1 LRKGAQGPRLDLRSG
16 KIRVRFGRDDKF
28 CCMFQFFF
36 KYPMPVFSKGKF
48 VLLGAWP
55 GWVLLLLVAAC
66 VTGLAILIWSRLP
79 QAAANLSRW
88 RAGAVWL
95 LQSLLIATVL
105 VLLWQP
111 AMTVAELAPQQNV
124 IAVVLDDSHS
134 MAIADSGGDG
144 KQSREAVAQKALEN
158 GVLAGLQKRFQTRVY
173 RLDSHVTRAAALK
186 EIQPT
191 ASATHINDGLRQL
204 ATETSDLP
212 IGAIVLLSDGAE
224 NASDGSGDLAPET
237 LTALRNR
244 RLPVHTVGFGKEQLA
259 HDVELNDVRVA
270 ARAMADSRIPATVT
284 FHQRGYAG
292 SKALLVVR
300 DGDKT
305 LGSREVTLSADG
317 ATQVET
323 IFFSPGEAG
332 AKSLHFSLG
341 PLAGEENLANNS
353 ITRLLGVNDDKRR
366 ILYVEGEPRW
376 EYKFIRRA
384 EDDDKIVQVASMLRT
399 TENKIYRQGISDPKE
414 LENGFPVRAEDLF
427 AYQGIVLGSVEAG
440 YFTPLQQELLREFV
454 DRRGGGLL
462 FLGGRFALGDGG
474 WGGSSLVDLLP
485 TILPKSRST
494 FHRDPATVELT
505 AAGSDSPITLL
516 MDDPAKN
523 TERWKKLTYIMDYQD
538 AGTPKPGATTLVQMN
553 AGGRKLPLLITQNY
567 GRGRTA
573 VMATSGTWR
582 WQMSQPLGD
591 PAHDL
596 FWQQLLRWLVLDSPG
611 QVVVTAPAQTLMD
624 DGHIQLSASVRDKEY
639 VPAPDARVTAHLI
652 GPDGISA
659 MVDMTPAADDPGV
672 FRAAWTA
679 EKPGSYMAEV
689 TAQRGNGKGLV
700 DLGTDALPFQ
710 RIDGVA
716 ESFHTVQNRELLEKL
731 ASDTGGRYWK
741 PEELTRLP
749 NEISYSDAGISVRD
763 IKELWNM
770 PVVFLWLLLLM
781 AAEWLLRRKWGVV

>member
-1 LRKGAQGPRLDLRSG
+1 
-16 KIRVRFGRDDKF
+16 
-28 CCMFQFFF
+28 MFQFFF
-36 KYPMPVFSKGKF
+36 KYPIPVFSKGQF

-55 GWVLLLLVAAC
+55 GWVLLLLIVASTA
-66 VTGLAILIWSRLP
+66 GLALLIRSRLP
-79 QAAANLSRW
+79 QAAPNISKW

-111 AMTVAELAPQQNV
+111 AITVAELAPQQNV
-124 IAVVLDDSHS
+124 IAVVLDDSRS
-134 MAIADSGGDG
+134 MAIADGDG
-144 KQSREAVAQKALEN
+144 KLTREAAAEKALED
-158 GVLAGLQKRFQTRVY
+158 GVLAGLQKKFQVRLY
-173 RLDSHVTRAAALK
+173 RLDSRVARAATLT

-191 ASATHINDGLRQL
+191 APATHINDGLKQL
-204 ATETSDLP
+204 VTETSDLP
-212 IGAIVLLSDGAE
+212 VGAVVLLSDGSE
-224 NASDGSGDLAPET
+224 NSLDGSGDLALET
-237 LTALRNR
+237 IRALHNR
-244 RLPVHTVGFGKEQLA
+244 RLPVHTVGFGKEQA
-259 HDVELNDVRVA
+259 ARDIELNDVRVTSH
-270 ARAMADSRIPATVT
+270 AMAGSRIPATVT

-292 SKALLVVR
+292 SKAILAVR

-305 LGSREVTLSADG
+305 LDSREIMLGADG
-317 ATQVET
+317 ETQVET
-323 IFFSPGEAG
+323 VYFSPGDAG
-332 AKSLHFSLG
+332 VKSLRFTLG
-341 PLAGEENLANNS
+341 PLANEENPANNAV
-353 ITRLLGVNDDKRR
+353 TRLLGVTNDKRR

-399 TENKIYRQGISDPKE
+399 TENKIYRQGISDPTE
-414 LENGFPVRAEDLF
+414 LANGFPVRPEDLF
-427 AYQGIVLGSVEAG
+427 GYQGIILGSVEAG

-474 WGGSSLVDLLP
+474 WSGSSLVDLLP
-485 TILPKSRST
+485 TYLPSSRNT

-505 AAGSDSPITLL
+505 AAGSDSPITRL

-523 TERWKKLTYIMDYQD
+523 IDRWKKLTYLMDYQD
-538 AGTPKPGATTLVQMN
+538 AGRAKPGAAVLIQMN
-553 AGGRKLPLLITQNY
+553 AGARKLPLLVTQNY

-611 QVVVTAPAQTLMD
+611 QVVVAAANHTLMD
-624 DGHIQLSASVRDKEY
+624 DGHIELSANVRDKEY
-639 VPAPDARVTAHLI
+639 MPAPDAKVTAHLI
-652 GPDGISA
+652 GPNGISV
-659 MVDMTPAADDPGV
+659 MLDMTPTADNPGV
-672 FRAAWTA
+672 FHAAWTA
-679 EKPGSYMAEV
+679 DKPGSYLAEV
-689 TAQRGNGKGLV
+689 TAEKGSQE
-700 DLGTDALPFQ
+700 LGSDTFPFE

-716 ESFHTVQNRELLEKL
+716 ENFHTVQNRELLEKL
-731 ASDTGGRYWK
+731 ATETGGRYWK
-741 PEELTRLP
+741 PGELSRLP

>member
-1 LRKGAQGPRLDLRSG
+1 
-16 KIRVRFGRDDKF
+16 
-28 CCMFQFFF
+28 MFSFFF

-55 GWVLLLLVAAC
+55 SWVLLLLIVACAA
-66 VTGLAILIWSRLP
+66 GLALIIWSRLP
-79 QAAANLSRW
+79 QAAAPITKW
-88 RAGAVWL
+88 RAGAVWF

-111 AMTVAELAPQQNV
+111 AITVAELASQQNV
-124 IAVVLDDSHS
+124 IAVVVDDSRS
-134 MAIADSGGDG
+134 MAIADSGSDG
-144 KQSREAVAQKALEN
+144 KLSREAAAQKALED
-158 GVLAGLQKRFQTRVY
+158 GVLAGLQKKFQTRLY
-173 RLDSHVTRAAALK
+173 RLDSRVAQAAALR
-186 EIQPT
+186 EIQPV
-191 ASATHINDGLRQL
+191 APATHINDGLRQL
-204 ATETSDLP
+204 ASETSDLP
-212 IGAIVLLSDGAE
+212 VGAIVLLSDGSE
-224 NASDGSGDLAPET
+224 NGSGDLAPET
-237 LTALRNR
+237 ISALRNR
-244 RLPVHTVGFGKEQLA
+244 RLPVHTIGFGKEQLA

-270 ARAMADSRIPATVT
+270 TRAMADSRIPATVT
-284 FHQRGYAG
+284 LHQRGYAG
-292 SKALLVVR
+292 SKALIVVR

-305 LGSREVTLSADG
+305 LGSREITLNGDG

-323 IFFSPGEAG
+323 IFFNPGCAG
-332 AKSLHFSLG
+332 VKSLQFSLG
-341 PLAGEENLANNS
+341 PLAGEENLANNAA
-353 ITRLLGVNDDKRR
+353 TRLVGVSDDKRR

-414 LENGFPVRAEDLF
+414 LESGFPVRPEDLF
-427 AYQGIVLGSVEAG
+427 GYQGIILGSVEAG

-474 WGGSSLVDLLP
+474 WSGSSLVDLLP
-485 TILPKSRST
+485 TVLPNSRST

-505 AAGSDSPITLL
+505 AAGSDSPITRL

-523 TERWKKLTYIMDYQD
+523 IDRWKKLTYLMDYQD
-538 AGTPKPGATTLVQMN
+538 AGTPKPGATVLAQMN
-553 AGGRKLPLLITQNY
+553 AGARKLPLLVTQNY

-596 FWQQLLRWLVLDSPG
+596 FWQQLLRWLVLESPG
-611 QVVVTAPAQTLMD
+611 PVVVTAPTQTLMD
-624 DGHIQLSASVRDKEY
+624 DGHIQVSASVRDKQY
-639 VPAPDARVTAHLI
+639 LPASNARVTAHFM

-659 MVDMTPAADDPGV
+659 MVDMAPEANNPGV
-672 FRAAWTA
+672 FHAAWTA
-679 EKPGSYMAEV
+679 EKPGSYLAEV
-689 TAQRGNGKGLV
+689 TASDG
-700 DLGTDALPFQ
+700 LGTDTLPFE

-716 ESFHTVQNRELLEKL
+716 ENFRTVQNRELLEKL
-731 ASDTGGRYWK
+731 SSETGGRYWK
-741 PEELTRLP
+741 PDELARLP

>member
-1 LRKGAQGPRLDLRSG
+1 
-16 KIRVRFGRDDKF
+16 
-28 CCMFQFFF
+28 MFPFFF

-55 GWVLLLLVAAC
+55 SWVLLLLIVACAA
-66 VTGLAILIWSRLP
+66 GLALVIWSRLP
-79 QAAANLSRW
+79 QAAAQITKW
-88 RAGAVWL
+88 RAGAVWF

-111 AMTVAELAPQQNV
+111 AITVAELAPQQNV
-124 IAVVLDDSHS
+124 IAVVVDDSRS
-134 MAIADSGGDG
+134 MAIADSGRDG
-144 KQSREAVAQKALEN
+144 KLSREAAAQKALED
-158 GVLAGLQKRFQTRVY
+158 GVLAGLQKKFQTRLY
-173 RLDSHVTRAAALK
+173 RLDSRVAQAAALR
-186 EIQPT
+186 EIQPV
-191 ASATHINDGLRQL
+191 APATHINDGLRQL

-212 IGAIVLLSDGAE
+212 VGAIVLLSDGSE
-224 NASDGSGDLAPET
+224 NGSGDLAPET
-237 LTALRNR
+237 ISALRNR

-259 HDVELNDVRVA
+259 HDLELNDVSVTT
-270 ARAMADSRIPATVT
+270 RAMADSRIPATVT
-284 FHQRGYAG
+284 LHQRGYAG

-305 LGSREVTLSADG
+305 LGSREITLNSDG

-323 IFFSPGEAG
+323 IFFDPGGAG
-332 AKSLHFSLG
+332 VKSLQFSLG

-353 ITRLLGVNDDKRR
+353 ATRLVGVTDDKRR

-414 LENGFPVRAEDLF
+414 LENGFPVRPEDLF
-427 AYQGIVLGSVEAG
+427 AYQGIILGSVEAG

-474 WGGSSLVDLLP
+474 WSGSSLVDLLP
-485 TILPKSRST
+485 TILPNSRST

-505 AAGSDSPITLL
+505 AAGSDSPITRL

-523 TERWKKLTYIMDYQD
+523 IDRWKKLTYLMDYQD
-538 AGTPKPGATTLVQMN
+538 AGTPKPGATVLAQMN
-553 AGGRKLPLLITQNY
+553 AGARKLPLLVTQNY
-567 GRGRTA
+567 GRGRSA

-596 FWQQLLRWLVLDSPG
+596 FWQQLLRWLVLGSPG
-611 QVVVTAPAQTLMD
+611 PVVVTAPTQTLMD
-624 DGHIQLSASVRDKEY
+624 DGHIQVSASVRDKQY
-639 VPAPDARVTAHLI
+639 LPASNARVTAHFM

-659 MVDMTPAADDPGV
+659 MVDMAPEANNPGV
-672 FRAAWTA
+672 FHAAWTA
-679 EKPGSYMAEV
+679 EKPGSYLAEV
-689 TAQRGNGKGLV
+689 TASDG
-700 DLGTDALPFQ
+700 LGTDTLPFE

-716 ESFHTVQNRELLEKL
+716 ENFRTVQNRELLEKL
-731 ASDTGGRYWK
+731 SSETGGRYWK
-741 PEELTRLP
+741 PDELTRLP

>member
-1 LRKGAQGPRLDLRSG
+1 
-16 KIRVRFGRDDKF
+16 
-28 CCMFQFFF
+28 MFQFFF
-36 KYPMPVFSKGKF
+36 KYPIPVFSKGQF

-55 GWVLLLLVAAC
+55 GWVLLLLMVASAA
-66 VTGLAILIWSRLP
+66 GLAVLIRSRLP
-79 QAAANLSRW
+79 QAAPNISKW

-95 LQSLLIATVL
+95 LQSLLITTVL

-111 AMTVAELAPQQNV
+111 AITVAELAPQQNV
-124 IAVVLDDSHS
+124 IAVVLDDSRS
-134 MAIADSGGDG
+134 MAIADGNG
-144 KQSREAVAQKALEN
+144 KVTREAAAEKALED
-158 GVLAGLQKRFQTRVY
+158 GVLAGLQKKFQVRLY
-173 RLDSHVTRAAALK
+173 RLDSRVTRAAAPA

-191 ASATHINDGLRQL
+191 APATHINDGLRQL
-204 ATETSDLP
+204 MTETSDLP
-212 IGAIVLLSDGAE
+212 VGAVVLLSDGSE
-224 NASDGSGDLAPET
+224 NSLDGSGDLDLET
-237 LTALRNR
+237 IHALRNR
-244 RLPVHTVGFGKEQLA
+244 RLPVHTVGFGKEQAA
-259 HDVELNDVRVA
+259 HDVELNDVRVTS
-270 ARAMADSRIPATVT
+270 RAMAGSRIPATVT

-292 SKALLVVR
+292 SKAILAIR
-300 DGDKT
+300 DGEKT
-305 LGSREVTLSADG
+305 LDSREITLGADG

-323 IFFSPGEAG
+323 VFFSPGDAG
-332 AKSLHFSLG
+332 VKSLHFSLG
-341 PLAGEENLANNS
+341 PLANEENLANNAV
-353 ITRLLGVNDDKRR
+353 TRLVGVTDDKRR

-414 LENGFPVRAEDLF
+414 LENGFPVRPEDLF
-427 AYQGIVLGSVEAG
+427 GYQGIIVGSVEAG

-485 TILPKSRST
+485 TYLPNSRST

-505 AAGSDSPITLL
+505 AAGSDSPITRL

-523 TERWKKLTYIMDYQD
+523 VDRWKKLTYLMDYQD
-538 AGTPKPGATTLVQMN
+538 AGTAKPGAAVLIQMTG
-553 AGGRKLPLLITQNY
+553 ARKLPLLVTQNY

-611 QVVVTAPAQTLMD
+611 QVVVSAANHTLMD
-624 DGHIQLSASVRDKEY
+624 DGHIELSANVRDKEY
-639 VPAPDARVTAHLI
+639 TPAPDAKVTAHLI
-652 GPDGISA
+652 GPNGISV
-659 MVDMTPAADDPGV
+659 MLDMTPAGDKPGV
-672 FRAAWTA
+672 FHAAWTA
-679 EKPGSYMAEV
+679 DKPGSYLAEV
-689 TAQRGNGKGLV
+689 TAQKGSEA
-700 DLGTDALPFQ
+700 LGSDTFPFE

-716 ESFHTVQNRELLEKL
+716 ENFHTLQNRELLEKL
-731 ASDTGGRYWK
+731 ATETGGRYWK
-741 PEELTRLP
+741 ADELGRLP
-749 NEISYSDAGISVRD
+749 SEISYSDAGISVRD

>member
-1 LRKGAQGPRLDLRSG
+1 
-16 KIRVRFGRDDKF
+16 
-28 CCMFQFFF
+28 MFSFFF
-36 KYPMPVFSKGKF
+36 KYPMPVFSKGRF

-55 GWVLLLLVAAC
+55 SWVLLLLILACAA
-66 VTGLAILIWSRLP
+66 GLAWIIWWRLP
-79 QAAANLSRW
+79 QAAAQITKW
-88 RAGAVWL
+88 RAGAVWF

-111 AMTVAELAPQQNV
+111 AITVAELASQQNV
-124 IAVVLDDSHS
+124 IAVVVDDSRS
-134 MAIADSGGDG
+134 MAIADSGSDG
-144 KQSREAVAQKALEN
+144 KLSREAAAQRALEN
-158 GVLAGLQKRFQTRVY
+158 GVLAGLQKKFQTRLY
-173 RLDSHVTRAAALK
+173 RLDSRAAQAPALR
-186 EIQPT
+186 EIQPV
-191 ASATHINDGLRQL
+191 APATHINDGLRQL

-212 IGAIVLLSDGAE
+212 VGAIVLLSDGSE
-224 NASDGSGDLAPET
+224 NGSGDLAPET
-237 LTALRNR
+237 ISALRNR
-244 RLPVHTVGFGKEQLA
+244 RLPVYTIGFGKEQLA
-259 HDVELNDVRVA
+259 HDVELNDVKVA
-270 ARAMADSRIPATVT
+270 SRAMADSRIPATVT
-284 FHQRGYAG
+284 LHQRGYAG

-305 LGSREVTLSADG
+305 LGSREITLSADG

-323 IFFSPGEAG
+323 IFFSPGGAG
-332 AKSLHFSLG
+332 VKSLQFSLG
-341 PLAGEENLANNS
+341 PLSGEENLANNAA
-353 ITRLLGVNDDKRR
+353 TRLVGVTDDKRR

-414 LENGFPVRAEDLF
+414 LESGFPVRPEDLF
-427 AYQGIVLGSVEAG
+427 GYQGIILGSVEAG

-462 FLGGRFALGDGG
+462 LLGGRFALGDGG
-474 WGGSSLVDLLP
+474 WSGSSLVDLLP
-485 TILPKSRST
+485 TVLPNSRST

-505 AAGSDSPITLL
+505 AAGSDSPITRL

-523 TERWKKLTYIMDYQD
+523 SDRWKKLTYLMDYQD
-538 AGTPKPGATTLVQMN
+538 AGTPKPGATVLAEMN
-553 AGGRKLPLLITQNY
+553 AGARKLPLLVTQNY

-596 FWQQLLRWLVLDSPG
+596 FWQQLLRWLVLESPG
-611 QVVVTAPAQTLMD
+611 PVVVTAPTQTLMD
-624 DGHIQLSASVRDKEY
+624 DGHIQVSATVRDKQY
-639 VPAPDARVTAHLI
+639 LPASNARVTAHFM

-659 MVDMTPAADDPGV
+659 MVDMAPEANNPGV
-672 FRAAWTA
+672 FHAAWTA
-679 EKPGSYMAEV
+679 EKPGSYLAEV
-689 TAQRGNGKGLV
+689 TASDG
-700 DLGTDALPFQ
+700 LGTDTLPFE

-716 ESFHTVQNRELLEKL
+716 ENFHTVQNRELLEKL
-731 ASDTGGRYWK
+731 SSETGGRYWK
-741 PEELTRLP
+741 PDELTRLP

>member
-1 LRKGAQGPRLDLRSG
+1 
-16 KIRVRFGRDDKF
+16 
-28 CCMFQFFF
+28 MFQFFF
-36 KYPMPVFSKGKF
+36 KYPIPVFSKGQF

-55 GWVLLLLVAAC
+55 GWVLLLLIVASTA
-66 VTGLAILIWSRLP
+66 GLALLIWSRLP
-79 QAAANLSRW
+79 QAAPNISKW

-105 VLLWQP
+105 VLLWEP

-124 IAVVLDDSHS
+124 IAVVLDDSRS
-134 MAIADSGGDG
+134 MAIADSDG
-144 KQSREAVAQKALEN
+144 KLTREAAAEKALED
-158 GVLAGLQKRFQTRVY
+158 GVLAGLQKKFQVRLY
-173 RLDSHVTRAAALK
+173 RLDSRVARAAKLP

-191 ASATHINDGLRQL
+191 APATHINDGLKQL
-204 ATETSDLP
+204 VTETSDLP
-212 IGAIVLLSDGAE
+212 VGAVVLLSDGSE
-224 NASDGSGDLAPET
+224 NSLDGSGDLALDT
-237 LTALRNR
+237 IHALRNR
-244 RLPVHTVGFGKEQLA
+244 RLPVHTVGFGKEQAA
-259 HDVELNDVRVA
+259 HDIELDDVRVTS
-270 ARAMADSRIPATVT
+270 RAMAGSRIPATVT

-292 SKALLVVR
+292 SKATLAIR
-300 DGDKT
+300 DGNKT
-305 LGSREVTLSADG
+305 LDSREVTLDADG

-323 IFFSPGEAG
+323 VFFSPGDAG
-332 AKSLHFSLG
+332 VKSLHFSLG
-341 PLAGEENLANNS
+341 PLANEENVSNNAV
-353 ITRLLGVNDDKRR
+353 TRLLGVTDDKRR

-399 TENKIYRQGISDPKE
+399 TENKIYRQGISDPTE
-414 LENGFPVRAEDLF
+414 LANGFPVRPEDLF
-427 AYQGIVLGSVEAG
+427 GYQGIILGSVEAG

-485 TILPKSRST
+485 TYLPNSRNT

-505 AAGSDSPITLL
+505 AAGSDSPITRL

-523 TERWKKLTYIMDYQD
+523 IDRWKKLTYVMDYQD
-538 AGTPKPGATTLVQMN
+538 AGTAKPGAAVLIQMN
-553 AGGRKLPLLITQNY
+553 AGARKLPLLVTQNY

-611 QVVVTAPAQTLMD
+611 QVVVTAANHTLMD
-624 DGHIQLSASVRDKEY
+624 DGHIELSANVRDKEY
-639 VPAPDARVTAHLI
+639 MPAPDAKVTAHLI
-652 GPDGISA
+652 GPNGISV
-659 MVDMTPAADDPGV
+659 MLDMTPAADNPGV
-672 FRAAWTA
+672 FHAAWTA
-679 EKPGSYMAEV
+679 DKPGSYLAEV
-689 TAQRGNGKGLV
+689 TAEKGSQE
-700 DLGTDALPFQ
+700 LGSDTFPFE

-716 ESFHTVQNRELLEKL
+716 ENFHTVQNRQLLEKL
-731 ASDTGGRYWK
+731 ATETGGRYWK
-741 PEELTRLP
+741 PDELSRLP
-749 NEISYSDAGISVRD
+749 SEISYSDAGISTRD

-781 AAEWLLRRKWGVV
+781 AVEWLLRRKWGVV

>member
-1 LRKGAQGPRLDLRSG
+1 
-16 KIRVRFGRDDKF
+16 
-28 CCMFQFFF
+28 MFQFFF
-36 KYPMPVFSKGKF
+36 KYPIPVFSKGQF

-55 GWVLLLLVAAC
+55 GWLLLLLMVASTA
-66 VTGLAILIWSRLP
+66 GLGLLIWSRLP
-79 QAAANLSRW
+79 QAAPHISKW
-88 RAGAVWL
+88 RAGAVWA

-111 AMTVAELAPQQNV
+111 AITVAELASQQNV
-124 IAVVLDDSHS
+124 IAVVLDDSRS
-134 MAIADSGGDG
+134 MAIADSDG
-144 KQSREAVAQKALEN
+144 KVTREAAAEKALED
-158 GVLAGLQKRFQTRVY
+158 GVLAGLQKKFQVRLY
-173 RLDSHVTRAAALK
+173 RLDSRVTRAAATA

-191 ASATHINDGLRQL
+191 APATHINDSLKQL
-204 ATETSDLP
+204 VTETSDLP
-212 IGAIVLLSDGAE
+212 VGAIVLLSDGSE
-224 NASDGSGDLAPET
+224 NSLDGSGDLELET
-237 LTALRNR
+237 IHALRNR
-244 RLPVHTVGFGKEQLA
+244 RLPVHTVGFGKEQAA
-259 HDVELNDVRVA
+259 HDVELDDVRVTS
-270 ARAMADSRIPATVT
+270 RAMAGSRIPATVT

-292 SKALLVVR
+292 SKAILAIR

-305 LGSREVTLSADG
+305 LDSREITLGADG

-323 IFFSPGEAG
+323 VFFSPGDAG
-332 AKSLHFSLG
+332 VKSLGFSLG
-341 PLAGEENLANNS
+341 PLANEENLANNAV
-353 ITRLLGVNDDKRR
+353 TRLVGVTDDKRR

-399 TENKIYRQGISDPKE
+399 TENKIYRQGISDPTE
-414 LENGFPVRAEDLF
+414 LANGFPVRPEDLF
-427 AYQGIVLGSVEAG
+427 KYQGIILGSVEAG

-485 TILPKSRST
+485 TYLPSSRST

-505 AAGSDSPITLL
+505 AAGADSPITRL

-523 TERWKKLTYIMDYQD
+523 VDRWKKLTYLMDYQD
-538 AGTPKPGATTLVQMN
+538 AGTAKPGAAVLIQMN
-553 AGGRKLPLLITQNY
+553 AGARKLPLLVTQNY

-611 QVVVTAPAQTLMD
+611 QVVVTAANHTLMD
-624 DGHIQLSASVRDKEY
+624 DGHIEFSANVRDKEY
-639 VPAPDARVTAHLI
+639 MPAPDAKVTAHLI
-652 GPDGISA
+652 GPNGISV
-659 MVDMTPAADDPGV
+659 MLDMTPAADNPGV
-672 FRAAWTA
+672 FHAAWTA
-679 EKPGSYMAEV
+679 DKPGSYLAEV
-689 TAQRGNGKGLV
+689 TAQKGSEE
-700 DLGTDALPFQ
+700 LGSDTFPFE

-716 ESFHTVQNRELLEKL
+716 ENFHTLQNRELLEKL
-731 ASDTGGRYWK
+731 ATETGGRYWR
-741 PEELTRLP
+741 PEELGRLP

-770 PVVFLWLLLLM
+770 PVVFLWLLVLM
-781 AAEWLLRRKWGVV
+781 ATEWLLRRKWGVV

>member
-1 LRKGAQGPRLDLRSG
+1 
-16 KIRVRFGRDDKF
+16 
-28 CCMFQFFF
+28 MFQFFF
-36 KYPMPVFSKGKF
+36 KYPIPVFSKGQF

-55 GWVLLLLVAAC
+55 GWVLLLLIVASTA
-66 VTGLAILIWSRLP
+66 GLALLIRSRLP
-79 QAAANLSRW
+79 QAAPNISKW

-105 VLLWQP
+105 ILLWQP
-111 AMTVAELAPQQNV
+111 AITVAELAPQQNV
-124 IAVVLDDSHS
+124 IAVVLDDSRS
-134 MAIADSGGDG
+134 MAIADSSGNLT
-144 KQSREAVAQKALEN
+144 REAAAEKALED
-158 GVLAGLQKRFQTRVY
+158 GVLAGLQKKFQVRLY
-173 RLDSHVTRAAALK
+173 RLDSRVTRAAALT

-191 ASATHINDGLRQL
+191 APATHINDGLRQL
-204 ATETSDLP
+204 VTETSDLP
-212 IGAIVLLSDGAE
+212 VGAVVLLSDGSE
-224 NASDGSGDLAPET
+224 NSLDGSGDLDLET
-237 LTALRNR
+237 IHALRNR
-244 RLPVHTVGFGKEQLA
+244 RVPVHTVGFGKEQAA
-259 HDVELNDVRVA
+259 HDIELNDVRVTS
-270 ARAMADSRIPATVT
+270 RAMAGSRIPATVS

-292 SKALLVVR
+292 NKATLAIR

-305 LGSREVTLSADG
+305 LDSREVTLGADG

-323 IFFSPGEAG
+323 VFFSPGDAG
-332 AKSLHFSLG
+332 VKSLHFSLG
-341 PLAGEENLANNS
+341 PLANEENVANNAV
-353 ITRLLGVNDDKRR
+353 TRLLGVTDDKRR

-399 TENKIYRQGISDPKE
+399 TENKIYRQGINDPTE
-414 LENGFPVRAEDLF
+414 LANGFPVRPEDLF
-427 AYQGIVLGSVEAG
+427 GYQGIILGSVEAG

-485 TILPKSRST
+485 TYLPSSRNT

-505 AAGSDSPITLL
+505 AAGSDSPITRL

-523 TERWKKLTYIMDYQD
+523 IDRWKKLTYLMDYQE
-538 AGTPKPGATTLVQMN
+538 AGTAKPGAAVLIQMN
-553 AGGRKLPLLITQNY
+553 AGARKLPLLVTQNY

-611 QVVVTAPAQTLMD
+611 QVVVTAANHTLMD
-624 DGHIQLSASVRDKEY
+624 DGHIELSANVRDKQY
-639 VPAPDARVTAHLI
+639 MPAPDAKVTAHLI
-652 GPDGISA
+652 GPNGISV
-659 MVDMTPAADDPGV
+659 MLDMTPAADTPGV
-672 FRAAWTA
+672 FHAAWTA
-679 EKPGSYMAEV
+679 DKPGSYLAEV
-689 TAQRGNGKGLV
+689 TAEKGSQQ
-700 DLGTDALPFQ
+700 LGSDTFPFE

-716 ESFHTVQNRELLEKL
+716 ENFHTVQNRELLEKL
-731 ASDTGGRYWK
+731 ATETGGRYWK
-741 PEELTRLP
+741 PGELSRLP

>member
-1 LRKGAQGPRLDLRSG
+1 
-16 KIRVRFGRDDKF
+16 
-28 CCMFQFFF
+28 MFQFFF
-36 KYPMPVFSKGKF
+36 KYPIPVFSKGQF
-48 VLLGAWP
+48 VLLGSWP
-55 GWVLLLLVAAC
+55 GWVLLLLMVASTA
-66 VTGLAILIWSRLP
+66 GLALLIRSRLP
-79 QAAANLSRW
+79 QAAPNISKW

-95 LQSLLIATVL
+95 LQSFLIATVL

-111 AMTVAELAPQQNV
+111 AITVAELAPQQNV
-124 IAVVLDDSHS
+124 IAVVLDDSRS
-134 MAIADSGGDG
+134 MAIADGDG
-144 KQSREAVAQKALEN
+144 KLTREAAAEKALED
-158 GVLAGLQKRFQTRVY
+158 GVLAGLQKKFQVRLY
-173 RLDSHVTRAAALK
+173 RLDSRVARAAALT

-191 ASATHINDGLRQL
+191 APATHINDGLRQL
-204 ATETSDLP
+204 VTETSDLP
-212 IGAIVLLSDGAE
+212 VGAVVLLSDGSE
-224 NASDGSGDLAPET
+224 NSLDGSGDLDLET
-237 LTALRNR
+237 IHALHNR
-244 RLPVHTVGFGKEQLA
+244 RIPVHTVGFGKEQAA
-259 HDVELNDVRVA
+259 HDIEVNDVRVTS
-270 ARAMADSRIPATVT
+270 RAMAGSRIPATVS

-292 SKALLVVR
+292 SKAILAIR

-305 LGSREVTLSADG
+305 LDSREVTLGADG

-323 IFFSPGEAG
+323 VFFSPGDAG
-332 AKSLHFSLG
+332 VKSLHFSLG
-341 PLAGEENLANNS
+341 PLANEENVNNNAVS
-353 ITRLLGVNDDKRR
+353 RLLGVTDDKRR

-399 TENKIYRQGISDPKE
+399 TENKIYRQGINDPTE
-414 LENGFPVRAEDLF
+414 LANGFPVRPEDLF
-427 AYQGIVLGSVEAG
+427 GYQGIILGSVEAG

-474 WGGSSLVDLLP
+474 WSGSSLVDLLP
-485 TILPKSRST
+485 TYLPSSRNT

-505 AAGSDSPITLL
+505 AAGSDSPITRL

-523 TERWKKLTYIMDYQD
+523 IDRWKKLAYLMDYQD
-538 AGTPKPGATTLVQMN
+538 AGTAKPGAAVLIQMN
-553 AGGRKLPLLITQNY
+553 AGARKLPLLVTQNY

-611 QVVVTAPAQTLMD
+611 QVVVTAANHTLMD
-624 DGHIQLSASVRDKEY
+624 DGHIELSANVRDKEY
-639 VPAPDARVTAHLI
+639 MPAPDAKVTAHLI
-652 GPDGISA
+652 GPNGISV
-659 MVDMTPAADDPGV
+659 MLDMTPAADNPGV

-679 EKPGSYMAEV
+679 DKPGSYLAEV
-689 TAQRGNGKGLV
+689 TAEKGSQE
-700 DLGTDALPFQ
+700 LGSDTFPFE

-716 ESFHTVQNRELLEKL
+716 ENFHTVQNRELLEKL
-731 ASDTGGRYWK
+731 ATETGGRYWK
-741 PEELTRLP
+741 PGELSRLP

-770 PVVFLWLLLLM
+770 PAVFLWLLLLM

>member
-1 LRKGAQGPRLDLRSG
+1 
-16 KIRVRFGRDDKF
+16 
-28 CCMFQFFF
+28 MFQFFF
-36 KYPMPVFSKGKF
+36 KYPIPVFSKGQF
-48 VLLGAWP
+48 VLLGSWP
-55 GWVLLLLVAAC
+55 GWVLLLLIVASTA
-66 VTGLAILIWSRLP
+66 GLGLLIRSRLP
-79 QAAANLSRW
+79 QAAPNISKW

-111 AMTVAELAPQQNV
+111 AITVAELAPQQNV

-134 MAIADSGGDG
+134 MAIADGSG
-144 KQSREAVAQKALEN
+144 KLTREAAAQKALED
-158 GVLAGLQKRFQTRVY
+158 GVLAGLQKKFQVRLY
-173 RLDSHVTRAAALK
+173 RLDSRVARAAALT

-191 ASATHINDGLRQL
+191 APATHINDGLRQL
-204 ATETSDLP
+204 VTETSDLP
-212 IGAIVLLSDGAE
+212 VGAIVLLSDGSE
-224 NASDGSGDLAPET
+224 NSTDGSGDLAIET
-237 LTALRNR
+237 IHALRNR
-244 RLPVHTVGFGKEQLA
+244 RLPVHTVGFGKEQAA
-259 HDVELNDVRVA
+259 HDLELMDVRVA
-270 ARAMADSRIPATVT
+270 SRAMTGSRIPAIVT

-292 SKALLVVR
+292 SKALLAIR

-305 LGSREVTLSADG
+305 LDSREVTLGADG

-323 IFFSPGEAG
+323 IFFSPGDAG
-332 AKSLHFSLG
+332 VKSLHFSLG
-341 PLAGEENLANNS
+341 PLANEENLANNVV
-353 ITRLLGVNDDKRR
+353 TRLLGVTGDKRR

-414 LENGFPVRAEDLF
+414 LENGFPVRPEDLF
-427 AYQGIVLGSVEAG
+427 GYQGIILGSVEAG

-462 FLGGRFALGDGG
+462 FLGGRFSLGDGG

-485 TILPKSRST
+485 TYLPNSRNT

-505 AAGSDSPITLL
+505 AAGADSPITRL

-523 TERWKKLTYIMDYQD
+523 VERWRKLTYLMDYQD
-538 AGTPKPGATTLVQMN
+538 AGTAKPGAAVLIQMN
-553 AGGRKLPLLITQNY
+553 VGARKLPLLVTQNY

-591 PAHDL
+591 PAHNL

-611 QVVVTAPAQTLMD
+611 QVVVTAPHHTLMD
-624 DGHIQLSASVRDKEY
+624 DGHIELTANVRDKEY
-639 VPAPDARVTAHLI
+639 MPAPDARVTAHLI
-652 GPDGISA
+652 GPNGISV
-659 MVDMTPAADDPGV
+659 MLDMTPAADNPGV
-672 FRAAWTA
+672 FHAAWTA
-679 EKPGSYMAEV
+679 DKPGSYLAEV
-689 TAQRGNGKGLV
+689 SAQKGTQ
-700 DLGTDALPFQ
+700 DLGSDTLPFE

-716 ESFHTVQNRELLEKL
+716 ENFHTVQNRELLEKL
-731 ASDTGGRYWK
+731 ATETGGRYWR
-741 PEELTRLP
+741 PEELSRLP
-749 NEISYSDAGISVRD
+749 SEISYSDAGISVRD
-763 IKELWNM
+763 MKELWNM

>member
-1 LRKGAQGPRLDLRSG
+1 
-16 KIRVRFGRDDKF
+16 
-28 CCMFQFFF
+28 MFQFFF
-36 KYPMPVFSKGKF
+36 KYPIPVFSKGQF

-55 GWVLLLLVAAC
+55 GWVLLLLMVASTA
-66 VTGLAILIWSRLP
+66 GLALLIWSRLP
-79 QAAANLSRW
+79 QAAPNISKW

-111 AMTVAELAPQQNV
+111 AITVAELAPQQNV
-124 IAVVLDDSHS
+124 IAVVLDDSRS
-134 MAIADSGGDG
+134 MAIADSSG
-144 KQSREAVAQKALEN
+144 KLTREAAAEKSLED
-158 GVLAGLQKRFQTRVY
+158 GVLAGLRKKFQVRLY
-173 RLDSHVTRAAALK
+173 RLDSRVTRAAATA

-191 ASATHINDGLRQL
+191 APSTHINDGLRQL
-204 ATETSDLP
+204 VTETSDLP
-212 IGAIVLLSDGAE
+212 VGAVVLLSDGSE
-224 NASDGSGDLAPET
+224 NSLDGSGDLDLET
-237 LTALRNR
+237 IHALRNR
-244 RLPVHTVGFGKEQLA
+244 RLPVHTVGFGKEQAA
-259 HDVELNDVRVA
+259 HDVELNDVRVTS
-270 ARAMADSRIPATVT
+270 RAMAGSRIPATVT

-292 SKALLVVR
+292 SKAILAIR

-305 LGSREVTLSADG
+305 LDSREITLGADG

-323 IFFSPGEAG
+323 VFFGPGDAG
-332 AKSLHFSLG
+332 VKSLHFSLG
-341 PLAGEENLANNS
+341 PLANEENLANNAV
-353 ITRLLGVNDDKRR
+353 TRLLGVTDDKRR

-414 LENGFPVRAEDLF
+414 LENGFPVRPEDLF
-427 AYQGIVLGSVEAG
+427 GYQGIILGSVEAG

-485 TILPKSRST
+485 TYLPSSRST

-505 AAGSDSPITLL
+505 AAGSDSPITRL

-523 TERWKKLTYIMDYQD
+523 IDRWKKLTYLMDYQE
-538 AGTPKPGATTLVQMN
+538 AGTAKPGAAVLIQMT
-553 AGGRKLPLLITQNY
+553 GPRKLPLLVTQNY

-611 QVVVTAPAQTLMD
+611 QVVVTAANHTLMD
-624 DGHIQLSASVRDKEY
+624 DGHIELSANVRDKEY
-639 VPAPDARVTAHLI
+639 MPAPDAKVTAHLI
-652 GPDGISA
+652 GPNGISV
-659 MVDMTPAADDPGV
+659 MLDMTPAADNPGV
-672 FRAAWTA
+672 FHAAWTA
-679 EKPGSYMAEV
+679 DKPGSYLAEV
-689 TAQRGNGKGLV
+689 TAQKGSEE
-700 DLGTDALPFQ
+700 LGSDTYPFE

-716 ESFHTVQNRELLEKL
+716 ENFHTFQNRELLEKL
-731 ASDTGGRYWK
+731 ATETGGRYWRAD
-741 PEELTRLP
+741 ELSRLP

>member
-1 LRKGAQGPRLDLRSG
+1 
-16 KIRVRFGRDDKF
+16 
-28 CCMFQFFF
+28 MFQFFF
-36 KYPMPVFSKGKF
+36 KYPIPVFSKGQF

-55 GWVLLLLVAAC
+55 GWVLLLLIVACMA
-66 VTGLAILIWSRLP
+66 GLALLLRSRLP
-79 QAAANLSRW
+79 RPAEQVNRW
-88 RAGAVWL
+88 RAGMIWL

-111 AMTVAELAPQQNV
+111 AITVAELAPQQNV
-124 IAVVLDDSHS
+124 IAVVLDDSRS
-134 MAIADSGGDG
+134 MAIADSGRDG
-144 KQSREAVAQKALEN
+144 KLTREAAAQKALED
-158 GVLAGLQKRFQTRVY
+158 GVLAGLRKKFQVRLY
-173 RLDSHVTRAAALK
+173 RLDNRLAAAATLT
-186 EIQPT
+186 EIQPS
-191 ASATHINDGLRQL
+191 APATHINDGLRQL
-204 ATETSDLP
+204 AGETQDLP
-212 IGAIVLLSDGAE
+212 VGAVVLLSDGAE
-224 NASDGSGDLAPET
+224 NSVDGSGDLALDT
-237 LTALRNR
+237 IRVLRNR
-244 RLPVHTVGFGKEQLA
+244 RLPVHTVGFGKEQA
-259 HDVELNDVRVA
+259 THDLELNDVRVSS
-270 ARAMADSRIPATVT
+270 RALANSRIPAIVS

-292 SKALLVVR
+292 SKALLVIR

-305 LGSREVTLSADG
+305 LDSREVTLGADG

-323 IFFSPGEAG
+323 VFFSPGEAG
-332 AKSLHFSLG
+332 AKNLHFSLG
-341 PLAGEENLANNS
+341 PLAGEENANNNS
-353 ITRLLGVNDDKRR
+353 VTRLLGVSDDQRR

-414 LENGFPVRAEDLF
+414 LEDGFPVRPEDLF
-427 AYQGIVLGSVEAG
+427 RYQGIILGSVEAS

-462 FLGGRFALGDGG
+462 FLGGRFSLGDGG
-474 WGGSSLVDLLP
+474 WGGSSVADLLP
-485 TILPKSRST
+485 TILPNSRNT

-505 AAGSDSPITLL
+505 SAGSDSPITRI
-516 MDDPAKN
+516 MDDPEKN
-523 TERWKKLTYIMDYQD
+523 IDRWKKLTYLMDYQD
-538 AGTPKPGATTLVQMN
+538 AGVPKPGATVLAQMN
-553 AGGRKLPLLITQNY
+553 AGARKLPLLITQNY
-567 GRGRTA
+567 GRGRSA
-573 VMATSGTWR
+573 IMATSGTWR

-611 QVVVTAPAQTLMD
+611 QVVVTAPTQTLLD
-624 DGHIQLSASVRDKEY
+624 DGHIQLSASVRDQQY
-639 VPAPDARVTAHLI
+639 LPAPDARVTAHLI

-689 TAQRGNGKGLV
+689 SAQKGSQN
-700 DLGTDALPFQ
+700 LGTGTLPFV
-710 RIDGVA
+710 RVDGVA
-716 ESFHTVQNRELLEKL
+716 ENFHTVQNRELLEKL
-731 ASDTGGRYWK
+731 SAETGGRYWR
-741 PEELTRLP
+741 PEELSRLP

-770 PVVFLWLLLLM
+770 PIVFLWLLLLT

>member
-1 LRKGAQGPRLDLRSG
+1 
-16 KIRVRFGRDDKF
+16 
-28 CCMFQFFF
+28 MFTFFF

-55 GWVLLLLVAAC
+55 SWVLLLLIVACAG
-66 VTGLAILIWSRLP
+66 GLAWVIWSRLP
-79 QAAANLSRW
+79 QAAAQISKW

-111 AMTVAELAPQQNV
+111 AITVAELAPQQNV
-124 IAVVLDDSHS
+124 IAVVLDDSRS
-134 MAIADSGGDG
+134 MAIADSGSDG
-144 KQSREAVAQKALEN
+144 KLSREAAAQKALED
-158 GVLAGLQKRFQTRVY
+158 GVLAGLQKKFQTRLY
-173 RLDSHVTRAAALK
+173 RLDSRVARAAALR
-186 EIQPT
+186 EIQPV
-191 ASATHINDGLRQL
+191 APATHINDGLRQL
-204 ATETSDLP
+204 TSETSDLP
-212 IGAIVLLSDGAE
+212 VGAIVLLSDGSE
-224 NASDGSGDLAPET
+224 NGMGDLAPET
-237 LTALRNR
+237 INALRNR

-259 HDVELNDVRVA
+259 HDLELNDVRVA
-270 ARAMADSRIPATVT
+270 TRAMADSRMPATVT
-284 FHQRGYAG
+284 LHQRGYTG
-292 SKALLVVR
+292 NKALLVVR

-305 LGSREVTLSADG
+305 LGSREITLNADG

-323 IFFSPGEAG
+323 IFFDPGGAG
-332 AKSLHFSLG
+332 VKSLQFSVG
-341 PLAGEENLANNS
+341 PLAGEENLANNAA
-353 ITRLLGVNDDKRR
+353 TRLVGVTDDKRR
-366 ILYVEGEPRW
+366 ILYVEGEPRL

-414 LENGFPVRAEDLF
+414 LENGFPVRPEDLF
-427 AYQGIVLGSVEAG
+427 AYQGIILGSVEAG

-474 WGGSSLVDLLP
+474 WSGSSLVDLLP
-485 TILPKSRST
+485 TILPNSRST
-494 FHRDPATVELT
+494 FHRAPATVELT
-505 AAGSDSPITLL
+505 AAGSDSPITRL

-523 TERWKKLTYIMDYQD
+523 IDRWKKLTYLMDYQE
-538 AGTPKPGATTLVQMN
+538 AGTPKPGATVLAQMN
-553 AGGRKLPLLITQNY
+553 AGARKLPLLVTQNY

-596 FWQQLLRWLVLDSPG
+596 FWQQLLRWLVLESPG
-611 QVVVTAPAQTLMD
+611 PVVVTAPNQTLMD
-624 DGHIQLSASVRDKEY
+624 DGHIELSAIVRDKQY
-639 VPAPDARVTAHLI
+639 LPASNARVSAHLM

-659 MVDMTPAADDPGV
+659 MVDMAPEANNPGV
-672 FRAAWTA
+672 FHAAWTA
-679 EKPGSYMAEV
+679 EKPGSYLAEV
-689 TAQRGNGKGLV
+689 TASDG
-700 DLGTDALPFQ
+700 LGTDTLPFE

-716 ESFHTVQNRELLEKL
+716 ENFHTVQNRELLEKL
-731 ASDTGGRYWK
+731 SSETGGRYWK
-741 PEELTRLP
+741 PDELTRLP

-781 AAEWLLRRKWGVV
+781 TAEWLLRRKWGVV